1 MKREELLQLYR
12 EEKDPNV
19 KDRLMLNIKV
29 RFEDVS
35 ITKAARSLGKAT
47 SWGSKWFSRFAKAGV
62 EGLRNLPRSETRSV
76 IRNHAV
82 PARGRPAAAP
92 LRGSRLS
99 SSGWSG

>member
-35 ITKAARSLGKAT
+35 ITKAARSLGK
-47 SWGSKWFSRFAKAGV
+47 GHFLGQQV
-62 EGLRNLPRSETRSV
+62 V
-76 IRNHAV
+76 Q
-82 PARGRPAAAP
+82 P
-92 LRGSRLS
+92 LRKGGRGGTAEPAQIRKAAEDHKGGS
-99 SSGWSG
+99 GEDTEGDGQ